1 MGPFGGRE
9 GLGGGSMFRG
19 NNPASVD
26 EKGRLKIPTAFKALL
41 DEKYGQD
48 FFVTSLDG
56 QSVRVYPLPVWIKI
70 EEKLAP
76 LPSMNKAKKQFL
88 DRTNYW
94 GQMARAD
101 AQGRI
106 LIPSLLRES
115 AGMAGEVAVI
125 GHLEEYLEVWSLE
138 RLREPMTQPFPDEA
152 MDTLGALGI

>member
-1 MGPFGGRE
+1 
-9 GLGGGSMFRG
+9 MFRG
-19 NNPASVD
+19 NNPATVD
-26 EKGRLKIPTAFKALL
+26 DKGRLKIPTAFKALL
-41 DEKYGQD
+41 DEKYGQE

-76 LPSMNKAKKQFL
+76 LPSMNKAKKHFL

-94 GQMARAD
+94 GQTARAD
-101 AQGRI
+101 AQGRV

-115 AGMAGEVAVI
+115 AGMHGEVAVI

-138 RLREPMTQPFPDEA
+138 RLREPMTQPFPEAA
-152 MDTLGALGI
+152 MDELGALGI

>member
-1 MGPFGGRE
+1 
-9 GLGGGSMFRG
+9 MFRG

-26 EKGRLKIPTAFKALL
+26 PKGRLKIPTAFKSLL

-70 EEKLAP
+70 EEKLAL
-76 LPSMNKAKKQFL
+76 LPSMNKAKKVFL

-94 GQMARAD
+94 GQAARID
-101 AQGRI
+101 AQGRV
-106 LIPSLLRES
+106 LIPALLRES
-115 AGMAGEVAVI
+115 AGMQGEVAVI

-138 RLREPMTQPFPDEA
+138 RLREPMKQEFPEA
-152 MDTLGALGI
+152 AMEELGNLGI